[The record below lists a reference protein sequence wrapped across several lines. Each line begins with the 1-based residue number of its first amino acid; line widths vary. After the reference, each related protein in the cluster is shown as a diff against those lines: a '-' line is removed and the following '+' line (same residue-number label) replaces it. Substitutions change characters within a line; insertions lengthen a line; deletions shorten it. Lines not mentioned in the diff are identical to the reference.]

1 MGINSQGKH
10 GEYRLANVICSEQA
24 GESLGILPPGARE
37 VVDQRLDYLQ
47 TMPRMYAI
55 TDDER
60 FPGCRSFWV
69 DPCYRV
75 FYMVAASAD
84 DVYVVAITEE
94 EIDAPG
100 SDDDF

>member
-1 MGINSQGKH
+1 M
-10 GEYRLANVICSEQA
+10 ANVICSEQA
-24 GESLGILPPGARE
+24 GQVLETLPSGARSGVE
-37 VVDQRLDYLQ
+37 QRLEYLR

-55 TDDER
+55 TEDDR

-84 DVYVVAITEE
+84 DVYVVAVVEE
-94 EIDAPG
+94 EIDEPG
-100 SDDDF
+100 SEDDE

>member
-1 MGINSQGKH
+1 
-10 GEYRLANVICSEQA
+10 LANVICSEQA
-24 GESLGILPPGARE
+24 GQSLESLPSGARE
-37 VVDQRLDYLQ
+37 RVEQRLEYLQ

-55 TDDER
+55 TDDDR

-84 DVYVVAITEE
+84 DVYVVAVAEE

-100 SDDDF
+100 IGDEF